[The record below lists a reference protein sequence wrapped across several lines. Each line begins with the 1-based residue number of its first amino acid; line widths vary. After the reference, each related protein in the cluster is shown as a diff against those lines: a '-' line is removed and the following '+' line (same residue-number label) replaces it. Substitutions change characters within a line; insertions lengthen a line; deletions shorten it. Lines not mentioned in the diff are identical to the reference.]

1 MKAIDRRVTR
11 LLACGAGWLA
21 VSLATAA
28 AADEVVVMTSGAFTA
43 PYLDVVPWF
52 EKSTHH
58 DLVSVFGASTGG
70 AADSIPTRLA
80 RGEPADV
87 IIVSAQAL
95 DALIAAGEVEPG
107 SRVDL
112 VLSGIGVAVRAG
124 APQPDIGSVDA
135 LVRAV
140 RAAESFAYSA
150 SVSGT
155 YLSTELFPRLGL
167 AEEVARKGRRIESER
182 VGAVVARGDAAL
194 GFQQISELL
203 PIEGIDYV
211 GPLPDEVQRVSTFS
225 AGIAVGARSPAAA
238 RELVAFLASPAVGPV
253 VEKFGLEQ
261 VGYDKEDWRALFNGR
276 DLTGWTPKIRKH
288 ALGDNYAETFRVTDG
303 VLTVAYDG
311 YDTFDERFGHLFFAE
326 PFSHYRLRISH

>member
-1 MKAIDRRVTR
+1 
-11 LLACGAGWLA
+11 
-21 VSLATAA
+21 
-28 AADEVVVMTSGAFTA
+28 MTSGAFTA
-43 PYLDVVPWF
+43 PYLDAAPWF

-112 VLSGIGVAVRAG
+112 VLSRIGVAVRAG

-167 AEEVARKGRRIESER
+167 AEEVARERPAHRKRARRR
-182 VGAVVARGDAAL
+182 RRRARRCRAR
-194 GFQQISELL
+194 L
-203 PIEGIDYV
+203 PAN
-211 GPLPDEVQRVSTFS
+211 QR
-225 AGIAVGARSPAAA
+225 AIADRRDRLRRPAARRGAA
-238 RELVAFLASPAVGPV
+238 RQHVLRRHCRRRARAPPPRASSSRSSRRPRSAPSSRSY
-253 VEKFGLEQ
+253 GLEQ

-288 ALGDNYAETFRVTDG
+288 ALGDNYAETFRVTRRR
-303 VLTVAYDG
+303 A
-311 YDTFDERFGHLFFAE
+311 
-326 PFSHYRLRISH
+326 